1 MTETVSVPTGSGNP
15 HLTPTGYRRFW
26 HRELD
31 HYPASRVRYRLLAL
45 VVLSSVVMYYQQ
57 YVAGSVST
65 SILAYYE
72 MSFRFYL
79 TVVVVSSVAG
89 AIASLVASVA
99 DRIGRANIVVVG
111 LLVVGLVTCFGV
123 PNATTKLSYAVALA
137 TVGFCEGMVL
147 VATPALV
154 RDFSPQERRGAAM
167 GFWTLGPVLG
177 SLMVSLVASTTL
189 DHLPRWQD
197 QFRIAGA
204 VGLSVFVLAL
214 FFLRELAPRIRD
226 QIMTSLRERVLAE
239 VRSRGMKVED
249 ALKRPFR
256 QMLGFNTVIPSL
268 GVGLYLLFY
277 ISAVGFFVI
286 YFVSVFGFSQ
296 AEANGL
302 GNWFWSADAVAVV
315 AVGVISDKLK
325 VRKPFMVLGGV
336 CAVAMGI
343 VFAALATRP
352 HTSYGT
358 FIVVIMVMSAARGV
372 AYAPWMAAYTETLES
387 RNPALV
393 ATGLAIWGW
402 TLRLVAATAFL
413 VVPFIVPSATPVAD
427 YGPHASELQA
437 RYSTQIATL
446 KLVDPSTLA
455 QLQIDPRSPR
465 AIAEATRQIAKAA
478 GVSPGVAIADLLAA
492 SKIPVADRKFLAAH
506 GREVLDA
513 RAAGPKE
520 WQRWWYVCVVGE
532 ILFLPTIFLL
542 VGRWRRSS
550 ALRDEQE
557 HDDRVTA
564 EFEELSASDQ
574 FVEGVQDRSWQVSRG

>member
-1 MTETVSVPTGSGNP
+1 MTETVTPPTATDEP
-15 HLTPTGYRRFW
+15 RRANSRMRRLW
-26 HRELD
+26 HRDLD
-31 HYPASRVRYRLLAL
+31 HYPPSKTRYRLLAL
-45 VVLSSVVMYYQQ
+45 VVLCSVVMYYQQ

-65 SILAYYE
+65 SILAYYQ

-89 AIASLVASVA
+89 AVASLVASIA

-123 PNATTKLSYAVALA
+123 PNATTNLSYAIALCA
-137 TVGFCEGMVL
+137 VGFFEGMVL

-214 FFLRELAPRIRD
+214 FCLRELAPRIRD

-239 VRSRGMKVED
+239 VRARGMQVEE

-256 QMLGFNTVIPSL
+256 QMLGFNTIIPSL

-277 ISAVGFFVI
+277 LSAVGFFVI

-296 AEANGL
+296 AQANGL

-315 AVGVISDKLK
+315 AVGVISDKLR

-336 CAVAMGI
+336 CAVAMGV
-343 VFAALATRP
+343 VFAGLATRP
-352 HTSYGT
+352 HTSYAT

-402 TLRLVAATAFL
+402 TLRLVAAAAFL
-413 VVPFIVPSATPVAD
+413 IVPFIVPSATPVAD
-427 YGPHASELQA
+427 FGAHASKLQA
-437 RYSTQIATL
+437 EYPSQIATL
-446 KLVDPSTLA
+446 KLIDKATLTRLQANVRDPK
-455 QLQIDPRSPR
+455 
-465 AIAEATRQIAKAA
+465 AIMAATQQIALAT
-478 GVSPGVAIADLLAA
+478 GVSPGVAVADLLAA
-492 SKIPVADRKFLAAH
+492 SKIPPADRKFLAAH
-506 GREVLDA
+506 GREVLQA
-513 RAAGPKE
+513 RAVAPKE
-520 WQRWWYVCVVGE
+520 WQRWWYVCVAGE

-542 VGRWRRSS
+542 VGRWKRSS

-557 HDDRVTA
+557 HDERVNA
-564 EFEELSASDQ
+564 EFEGLSSSDQ
-574 FVEGVQDRSWQVSRG
+574 YIEGVRN